1 MSMNVEEQQM
11 VTVQIY
17 HKLHETIFIIIH
29 CSDKIKIQPRI
40 TKWGTNVNFSSC
52 LLDLSAGAKAH
63 DGGPGSA
70 GEELP
75 HKEGGASCSGDAELQ
90 GFNQKHRRV

>member
-1 MSMNVEEQQM
+1 MGKSKCFILFVGYLTVAEE
-11 VTVQIY
+11 
-17 HKLHETIFIIIH
+17 
-29 CSDKIKIQPRI
+29 
-40 TKWGTNVNFSSC
+40 
-52 LLDLSAGAKAH
+52 H

-90 GFNQKHRRV
+90 GSSQKHRRL

>member
-1 MSMNVEEQQM
+1 MGKKVNAISYLVDISTGAEE
-11 VTVQIY
+11 
-17 HKLHETIFIIIH
+17 
-29 CSDKIKIQPRI
+29 
-40 TKWGTNVNFSSC
+40 
-52 LLDLSAGAKAH
+52 H

-90 GFNQKHRRV
+90 GSSQKHRRV